1 MLQLKTRH
9 RVLFVVCAGLS
20 LGQVYPNSFCVTI
33 NPGDW
38 RRAPE
43 CTVTAPGCYAV
54 SGLCTNNQGADVQ
67 YFSYLIREG
76 TYKVC
81 HDPGYTVCYR
91 CRVLDS
97 RRHCVE
103 IQYYNGRS
111 CTGSIICEWARPVNE
126 CETDTSGCGSGGW

>member
-9 RVLFVVCAGLS
+9 RVLLASCAVLA

-43 CTVTAPGCYAV
+43 CIVSAPGCYAV
-54 SGLCTNNQGADVQ
+54 SGLCKNDQGADVQ

-76 TYKVC
+76 TYEVC
-81 HDPGYTVCYR
+81 HNPGYTVCYR

-97 RRHCVE
+97 RLRCVE
-103 IQYYNGRS
+103 ILYYDNNA
-111 CTGSIICEWARPVNE
+111 CTGNIICVGGPQVNR
-126 CETDTSGCGSGGW
+126 CETDTSGCGSG